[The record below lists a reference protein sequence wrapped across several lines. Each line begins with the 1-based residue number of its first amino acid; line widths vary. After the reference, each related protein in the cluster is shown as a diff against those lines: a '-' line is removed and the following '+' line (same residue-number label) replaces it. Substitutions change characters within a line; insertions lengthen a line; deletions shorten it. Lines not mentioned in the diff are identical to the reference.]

1 MELLATAPLSGTHFK
16 LLSYESGP
24 AGEGDGSATDLA
36 IQAHRNP
43 RMKEILSSWDEQQ
56 LVMLVVRNGE

>member
-1 MELLATAPLSGTHFK
+1 

-43 RMKEILSSWDEQQ
+43 RMKQILSRAAIRRRMGQVSH
-56 LVMLVVRNGE
+56 GKIGI